1 MVGCCPKPVACVASL
16 LGVRYCGPM
25 AQAKKARSTAPTAV
39 RQAVHDF
46 RRHHEKVDRTL
57 KLMAASALHLEQ
69 ACSGDGK
76 ALIASLVAQVST
88 RWSAARLPRNGLR
101 PAVEFAATATLVA
114 ALAAFED
121 LGDRLASTG
130 HIHLPKGK
138 KQPPDTSKAGVIA
151 KAIVAAA
158 PSPHHEFVVLVNYFG
173 RIRNAI
179 AHAGNLVSPD
189 ATVTAAF
196 AVYSTRHRNG
206 LPALPTSA
214 GHLAPEQVI
223 LASAL
228 CLKVGESL
236 L

>member
-1 MVGCCPKPVACVASL
+1 
-16 LGVRYCGPM
+16 M
-25 AQAKKARSTAPTAV
+25 AQKKARSTAPAAV

-46 RRHHEKVDRTL
+46 RQHHEKVDRTL
-57 KLMAASALHLEQ
+57 KLIAASALHLEQ

-76 ALIASLVAQVST
+76 ALIASLVAQVSP
-88 RWSAARLPRNGLR
+88 RWSAARLPRSRLR

-121 LGDRLASTG
+121 LGDQLASTG
-130 HIHLPKGK
+130 HINLPKGK

-158 PSPHHEFVVLVNYFG
+158 PSPHHELVVLVNYFG

-179 AHAGNLVSPD
+179 AHAGNVVSPD
-189 ATVTAAF
+189 ASVTAAF
-196 AVYSTRHRNG
+196 NAYSTRHRNG

-223 LASAL
+223 LASTL

>member
-1 MVGCCPKPVACVASL
+1 
-16 LGVRYCGPM
+16 M
-25 AQAKKARSTAPTAV
+25 AQTKKATSTAPAAV

-46 RRHHEKVDRTL
+46 RRHHEKVDRNL
-57 KLMAASALHLEQ
+57 KLIAASALHLEQ

-76 ALIASLVAQVST
+76 ELIASLVAQVST
-88 RWSAARLPRNGLR
+88 RWSAARLPRKGLR
-101 PAVEFAATATLVA
+101 QAAEFAATTTLVTVF
-114 ALAAFED
+114 AAFED
-121 LGDRLASTG
+121 MGDQLASTG
-130 HIHLPKGK
+130 HIQLPKGK

-158 PSPHHEFVVLVNYFG
+158 PSPHPELVVLVNYFG

-179 AHAGNLVSPD
+179 AHAGNVVQPD
-189 ATVTAAF
+189 ASVTAAF
-196 AVYSTRHRNG
+196 TTYSTRHRNG

-214 GHLAPEQVI
+214 GHLAPEQAI
-223 LASAL
+223 LASTL

>member
-1 MVGCCPKPVACVASL
+1 
-16 LGVRYCGPM
+16 M

>member
-1 MVGCCPKPVACVASL
+1 M
-16 LGVRYCGPM
+16 
-25 AQAKKARSTAPTAV
+25 
-39 RQAVHDF
+39 HDF
-46 RRHHEKVDRTL
+46 RRHHEKVDRNL
-57 KLMAASALHLEQ
+57 KLIAAGALHLEQ

-88 RWSAARLPRNGLR
+88 RWSAARLPRSGLQ

-121 LGDRLASTG
+121 LGKRLESAG
-130 HIHLPKGK
+130 HIRIPKSK
-138 KQPPDTSKAGVIA
+138 KTTKAGVIA

-158 PSPHHEFVVLVNYFG
+158 PSPHPELVVLVNYFG

-179 AHAGNLVSPD
+179 AHAGNVVTPD
-189 ATVTAAF
+189 ASVAAAF
-196 AVYSTRHRNG
+196 TAYSTRHRNG
-206 LPALPTSA
+206 LPELPTSA
-214 GHLAPEQVI
+214 GHLRPEQVI
-223 LASAL
+223 LASTL